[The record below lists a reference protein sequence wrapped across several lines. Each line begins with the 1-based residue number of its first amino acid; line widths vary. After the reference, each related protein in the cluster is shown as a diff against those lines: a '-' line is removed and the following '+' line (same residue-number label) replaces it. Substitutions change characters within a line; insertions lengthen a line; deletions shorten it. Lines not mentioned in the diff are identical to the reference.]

1 MLLYPTDFIA
11 DFHAIM
17 YQPVLLNGY
26 IAPSLRLRLPL
37 STATTASL
45 YHYRSYIRRIK
56 GVVVVRASRGDP
68 SNEHE
73 VAR

>member
-37 STATTASL
+37 STATAIL
-45 YHYRSYIRRIK
+45 YHYRIYIRRIK
-56 GVVVVRASRGDP
+56 GVVVVRASRDDP